1 MPSMSPTLALIA
13 AAAPSKKKFLGKRL
27 KSMLTVVVVAILTAC
42 GGGGGGGSGSGGGT
56 QQGTSGSV
64 IFVADANSLSIGS
77 SSNGN
82 PAVGAT
88 TLDRLILGSST
99 GIVGAISG
107 LAFDSSG
114 NHLYVANGNSVLVF
128 DNADTASGNLSP
140 SHTIVTP
147 AAGAGVGIFRGI
159 GLDAA
164 NDRLYIP
171 DSILGKVRIYTG
183 ASKVSGN
190 PSFTTLASS
199 EGLAAID
206 NVALDLTRDIA
217 YVSYG
222 ASGLG
227 PVIEAVDSAKS
238 GGTTFRLLQLP
249 SGSYFDA
256 GVFADSSHDRL
267 YVSDTAGS
275 IYVFENAISGSIV
288 PTRKITL
295 PDSVRTK
302 LAMDV
307 ANNRLYA
314 VGSTAL
320 YIIDNA
326 ATAIGSVTAK
336 KVTISGANAMEAV
349 AYRQ

>member
-1 MPSMSPTLALIA
+1 M
-13 AAAPSKKKFLGKRL
+13 
-27 KSMLTVVVVAILTAC
+27 
-42 GGGGGGGSGSGGGT
+42 
-56 QQGTSGSV
+56 
-64 IFVADANSLSIGS
+64 
-77 SSNGN
+77 
-82 PAVGAT
+82 
-88 TLDRLILGSST
+88 
-99 GIVGAISG
+99 
-107 LAFDSSG
+107 
-114 NHLYVANGNSVLVF
+114 
-128 DNADTASGNLSP
+128 
-140 SHTIVTP
+140 
-147 AAGAGVGIFRGI
+147 
-159 GLDAA
+159 
-164 NDRLYIP
+164 
-171 DSILGKVRIYTG
+171 
-183 ASKVSGN
+183 
-190 PSFTTLASS
+190 
-199 EGLAAID
+199 
-206 NVALDLTRDIA
+206 
-217 YVSYG
+217 SYG

-275 IYVFENAISGSIV
+275 IYVFENASAISGSIV